1 MTKSSELYW
10 MALNLSPQTTVIQ
23 KQIQEHLNTR
33 TKPTS
38 SIDSFLAAPI
48 NKIKNKMQNNKNTK

>member
-1 MTKSSELYW
+1 

-38 SIDSFLAAPI
+38 SIDSFLATPI
-48 NKIKNKMQNNKNTK
+48 NKIKNQMQNNKNKK